1 MSARVLIVDRNPQL
15 VMVLGISLR
24 QQGYQT
30 VAAADG
36 RCALA
41 AAARRPPALV
51 VLDLYPPDL
60 TGVEVIRR
68 LRRWSRAP
76 IIVLSGRG
84 RTGDTVAALD
94 AGADDYVTKPFDM
107 DELLARVR
115 ALSRRAG
122 QTPDIARVRIGEH
135 AVDLARRRITGP
147 RGEVELTPTEWEI
160 LEVLVRNAGRLVSQA
175 QLLTEVG
182 GTAYLRETRTLRV
195 HMAHLRR
202 KLEADPSR
210 PRHLQTEP
218 GMGYRF
224 VA

>member
-1 MSARVLIVDRNPQL
+1 VSARVLIVDRNPQL
-15 VMVLGISLR
+15 VLVLGISLR

-30 VAAADG
+30 DAAADG

-41 AAARRPPALV
+41 AAARQPPALV

-76 IIVLSGRG
+76 ILVLSGRA

-115 ALSRRAG
+115 ALARRAG
-122 QTPDIARVRIGEH
+122 HTPDIARVRIGGH
-135 AVDLARRRITGP
+135 AVDLARHRITGP

-182 GTAYLRETRTLRV
+182 GTAYLRETRSLRV
-195 HMAHLRR
+195 HMARLRR

>member
-15 VMVLGISLR
+15 VLVLGISLR

-30 VAAADG
+30 DAAADG

-41 AAARRPPALV
+41 AAARQPPALV

-76 IIVLSGRG
+76 ILVLSGRA

-115 ALSRRAG
+115 ALARRAG
-122 QTPDIARVRIGEH
+122 HTPDIARVRIGGH
-135 AVDLARRRITGP
+135 AVDLARHRITGP
-147 RGEVELTPTEWEI
+147 RGEVGLTPTEWEI

-182 GTAYLRETRTLRV
+182 GTAYLRETRSLRV
-195 HMAHLRR
+195 HMARLRR

>member
-1 MSARVLIVDRNPQL
+1 VSARVLIVDRNPQL
-15 VMVLGISLR
+15 VLVLGISLR

-30 VAAADG
+30 DAAADG

-41 AAARRPPALV
+41 AAARQPPALV

-76 IIVLSGRG
+76 ILVLSGRA

-115 ALSRRAG
+115 ALARRAG
-122 QTPDIARVRIGEH
+122 RTQDIAQVRIGEH
-135 AVDLARRRITGP
+135 TVDLARRLVTGQP
-147 RGEVELTPTEWEI
+147 GGVTLTPIEWEI
-160 LEVLVRNAGRLVSQA
+160 LEVLIRHTGRLVSQT
-175 QLLTEVG
+175 QLLNEVG
-182 GTAYLRETRTLRV
+182 GSAYLKENRSLRV

-202 KLEADPSR
+202 KLERDPAR
-210 PRHLQTEP
+210 PLHLQTEP

-224 VA
+224 SA